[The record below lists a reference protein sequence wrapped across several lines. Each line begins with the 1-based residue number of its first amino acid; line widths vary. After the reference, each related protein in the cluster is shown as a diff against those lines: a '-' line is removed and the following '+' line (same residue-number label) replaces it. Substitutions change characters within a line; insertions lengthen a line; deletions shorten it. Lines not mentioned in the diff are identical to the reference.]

1 MIQME
6 EVVMSTTM
14 IEHQALTT
22 ADRCDRCG
30 AQAYVR
36 ITLRNGGELLMPEP
50 TKTSSSKSPCIFR
63 MTPPSSRPMCEDH
76 RRLRQR

>member
-1 MIQME
+1 SNTKPSPLRT
-6 EVVMSTTM
+6 VVIVAAHKPMCAS
-14 IEHQALTT
+14 
-22 ADRCDRCG
+22 RCATVASSFSAR
-30 AQAYVR
+30 
-36 ITLRNGGELLMPEP
+36 TMPEP